1 LSGQT
6 KLKFIARFDT
16 TRAKVLPSEDVHRR
30 FGTMD
35 IVTYPGPVDIEDAN
49 GDQIHFMGE
58 VTFKINILNR
68 VTTVSAWVTNEIPP
82 GQLILG
88 SGVLED
94 LNLTLKDLPD
104 ILSHSGRAEDTDT
117 IKDPHGSSP
126 VTRTSKSQ
134 LTSCDISHQKDP
146 PNAFLVPFEYGFC
159 REIEVGGKTK
169 VGLLHRT

>member
-1 LSGQT
+1 MSGQT

-68 VTTVSAWVTNEIPP
+68 VTTVSAWVTSEIPP

-94 LNLTLKDLPD
+94 LNLTLEDIPD
-104 ILSHSGRAEDTDT
+104 ISSHSSRAVDRHNKGPAWEFTGDE
-117 IKDPHGSSP
+117 G
-126 VTRTSKSQ
+126 
-134 LTSCDISHQKDP
+134 
-146 PNAFLVPFEYGFC
+146 
-159 REIEVGGKTK
+159 IEVPTYFPRHIPPG
-169 VGLLHRT
+169 RPS